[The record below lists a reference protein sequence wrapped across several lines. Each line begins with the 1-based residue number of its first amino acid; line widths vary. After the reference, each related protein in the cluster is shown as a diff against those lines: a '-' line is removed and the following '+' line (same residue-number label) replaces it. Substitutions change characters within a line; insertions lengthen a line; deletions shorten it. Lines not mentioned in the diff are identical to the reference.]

1 MKLEI
6 PAAVFFIRQGAHDDF
21 YNLVISSGLSERLN
35 DASLLFWKIY
45 DLRAKDWRRSE
56 WAVNKNTEAI
66 RQAAQE
72 TLEICMRSE
81 WDTVPRFRKYV
92 SPLIQSLRQCVAG
105 GLLDLERTSQAFL
118 DVAVAVETMLG
129 DILEEKEKVK
139 QAAMA
144 RLAAGMGA
152 LGLGS

>member
-1 MKLEI
+1 LKLAI
-6 PAAVFFIRQGAHDDF
+6 PATVFSIRQGAHDDF
-21 YNLVISSGLSERLN
+21 YNQVISSGLSERLN

-45 DLRAKDWRRSE
+45 DSRAKDWWRDE

-81 WDTVPRFRKYV
+81 WATVPRFRKYV
-92 SPLIQSLRQCVAG
+92 FPLIQSLRQCVAG

-118 DVAVAVETMLG
+118 DLAVAVETMLG

-144 RLAAGMGA
+144 RLAADMGA